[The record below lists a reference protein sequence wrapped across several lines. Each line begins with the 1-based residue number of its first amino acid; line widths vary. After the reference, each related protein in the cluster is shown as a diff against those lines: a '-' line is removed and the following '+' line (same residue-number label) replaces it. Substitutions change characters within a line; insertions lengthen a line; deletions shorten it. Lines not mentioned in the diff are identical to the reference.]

1 MNKNRE
7 SISQGR
13 SYQEI
18 GEYWDKH
25 DLAEVWDQTEPVEVE
40 VAIRTEKRYYPVE
53 KSLSEKLNAMAEAQG
68 VSPETLI
75 NLWVQEKTGSSHR

>member
-1 MNKNRE
+1 MSKNRK

-25 DLAEVWDQTEPVEVE
+25 DLAEVWGQTEPVEVE
-40 VAIRTEKRYYPVE
+40 VAIRTEKRYQLARTAVQAAIE
-53 KSLSEKLNAMAEAQG
+53 KAK
-68 VSPETLI
+68 
-75 NLWVQEKTGSSHR
+75 K